1 MKYLFCIIDGLI
13 IGHFITR
20 IKRLLLAG
28 SVTKKKWVVFARLV
42 EPDADRLFE
51 VGTTTNYTKACRASE
66 ELDGMEYFIGEVAEL
81 DVTPEY
87 LAGHVHD
94 WHELSADEQNELYIA
109 QGLLL

>member
-1 MKYLFCIIDGLI
+1 MKYLSCILYGGI
-13 IGHFITR
+13 IGHFILKTC
-20 IKRLLLAG
+20 RLLLAG
-28 SVTKKKWVVFARLV
+28 TTTKKKWVVFARLL

-66 ELDGMEYFIGEVAEL
+66 ELDGGEFFIGEVAEL